1 MAMRLR
7 KSGNAAVRNVS
18 NGVEKDKIGV
28 DLDREG

>member
-1 MAMRLR
+1 MAMRLQ
-7 KSGNAAVRNVS
+7 NNENVAVRNVS